1 MTLKYSQF
9 QPPNQYLS
17 NRESR
22 SVLKER
28 LINLQKTNDHNI
40 KKSNPLNS
48 YYSDI
53 KPLLSPKLGKQ
64 NDLNIL
70 LG

>member
-40 KKSNPLNS
+40 KNIMGITN
-48 YYSDI
+48 
-53 KPLLSPKLGKQ
+53 KLINLFKG
-64 NDLNIL
+64 
-70 LG
+70 